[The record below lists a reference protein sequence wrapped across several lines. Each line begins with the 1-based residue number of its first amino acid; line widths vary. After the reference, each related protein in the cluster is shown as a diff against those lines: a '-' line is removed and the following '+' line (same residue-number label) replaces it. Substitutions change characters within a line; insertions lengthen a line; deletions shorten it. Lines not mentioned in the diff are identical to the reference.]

1 MQRSTIIVA
10 MPSTTS
16 SRLLQLSVVQ
26 SIHSSCGNI
35 FSGQQRQR
43 ATIPKIP
50 RYIAI
55 GGILLILLALSI
67 AIACIDTSNIITFR
81 ACFGTLIGLLG
92 ILQLCVAVKLILNRC
107 NPLLELSQPIPISI
121 LAITGAIATW
131 TCIAFALPEYNVSCA
146 IRQPIIFICIQ
157 IMGE

>member
-1 MQRSTIIVA
+1 

-16 SRLLQLSVVQ
+16 QLSIVQ

-55 GGILLILLALSI
+55 GGILLLILLALSI
-67 AIACIDTSNIITFR
+67 AIACIDASNIITFR

-92 ILQLCVAVKLILNRC
+92 ILQLCVAVKLISNSC

-121 LAITGAIATW
+121 LAIAGAVATW
-131 TCIAFALPEYNVSCA
+131 TCYAFALPEYNVSCA

-157 IMGE
+157 IMGEAVCYVEIALGN

>member
-121 LAITGAIATW
+121 LRLRCRSIMLVVLYDSLLSLFVFKLWVSKCAT
-131 TCIAFALPEYNVSCA
+131 
-146 IRQPIIFICIQ
+146 
-157 IMGE
+157 